1 MYNEK
6 SIEQKVSR
14 SRFLECVLIYK
25 NDSEKKEFENYI
37 YKNFNEINKLINNN
51 QMRISGIEYLDDREK
66 IDIVRKINTGKVL
79 NEQFSNFRKNYN

>member
-1 MYNEK
+1 
-6 SIEQKVSR
+6 
-14 SRFLECVLIYK
+14 CVLIYK

-51 QMRISGIEYLDDREK
+51 QTRIFGIEYLDDREK